1 MREERFGN
9 RKYATRFVANDSKRR
24 MFRGKFFKV
33 RGVKNGVS
41 LNGSRLILQEELTS
55 VDDIAR

>member
-1 MREERFGN
+1 MEH
-9 RKYATRFVANDSKRR
+9 ATRFVANDTKRR
-24 MFRGKFFKV
+24 IFCGKFFKV

-41 LNGSRLILQEELTS
+41 LSGSRLILQEELTS